1 MIITEKKIK
10 RKPENKLQ
18 DLVRL
23 QKIILDNIPVL
34 QYNVSPDGII
44 LDCNKLTLKTLGYK
58 NKKDLIGKPLLS
70 TVYAPSSIEKAKK
83 LFLMWKKT
91 GIIKDEE
98 LQIKTKNGRI
108 IDALLNVNT
117 VYDNDGKVQY
127 SISTQIDISKRKKA
141 EKEIESLSRFP
152 SENPNPVLRINKE
165 GKVIYSNLMGIEHIK
180 KLGSNVNQKAPK
192 VFYDI
197 IIKLFKEKSTIVE
210 ILNIHHED
218 RDYEYIVTPVKNT
231 DYVNLYGRDVT
242 KQKKAQ
248 DEILNLA
255 RFPSEN
261 PNPVFRV
268 NNKLSVIYTN
278 ESAKKILHKTKDN
291 KILKIFTD
299 LISNIKKIKK
309 IKTVEFEI
317 GSSIYEFTLIPVKN
331 TDYFN
336 IYGKDIT
343 DKKKAEKLLF
353 IREKEKISVDERDH
367 LAKELHDTV
376 TQTLF
381 SANLIAEVIPKL
393 WKKNP
398 GDAIKKLEEV
408 RRLNKTAL
416 EEMRILLFEL
426 KSLSSENE
434 NLGDLL
440 KKLTKSLN
448 IRAGIS
454 LEVQIDEKYQHSP
467 KVELGF
473 YRIAREALNNI
484 SKHSDATVA
493 SLLLKSSSK
502 YLKLVISDNGNGFN
516 IKKITPENLG
526 LTIMGERAKLMGA
539 SLDISSNPGQ
549 GTIISVTYTR

>member
-1 MIITEKKIK
+1 LIITEKKIK

-23 QKIILDNIPVL
+23 QKTILDNIPVL

-152 SENPNPVLRINKE
+152 SENPNPV
-165 GKVIYSNLMGIEHIK
+165 
-180 KLGSNVNQKAPK
+180 
-192 VFYDI
+192 
-197 IIKLFKEKSTIVE
+197 
-210 ILNIHHED
+210 
-218 RDYEYIVTPVKNT
+218 
-231 DYVNLYGRDVT
+231 
-242 KQKKAQ
+242 
-248 DEILNLA
+248 
-255 RFPSEN
+255 
-261 PNPVFRV
+261 FRV

-299 LISNIKKIKK
+299 LISNIKKIK
-309 IKTVEFEI
+309 TVEFEI
-317 GSSIYEFTLIPVKN
+317 GSSIYEFTLIPVKD

-408 RRLNKTAL
+408 RRLNNTAL

-448 IRAGIS
+448 ARSGIS
-454 LEVQIDEKYQHSP
+454 LKVQIDEKYKHSP

-473 YRIAREALNNI
+473 YRIAQEALNNI
-484 SKHSDATVA
+484 AKHSNATVA

-502 YLKLVISDNGNGFN
+502 YLKLLISDNGNGFN